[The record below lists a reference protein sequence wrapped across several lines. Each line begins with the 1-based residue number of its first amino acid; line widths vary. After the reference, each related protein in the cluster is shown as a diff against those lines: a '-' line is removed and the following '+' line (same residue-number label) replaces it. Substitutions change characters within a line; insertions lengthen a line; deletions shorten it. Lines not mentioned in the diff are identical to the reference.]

1 MTTVTHEKVKSTKI
15 ALYRTRLRVL
25 HQENFSVLFFYKPPH
40 RAAMLLAFCR
50 STPTEMSEKNFS
62 FCSFRTAANFSQ
74 VIVSEGIFESPRV

>member
-62 FCSFRTAANFSQ
+62 FFQFLLFQDCRKFFSGDCFRRDF
-74 VIVSEGIFESPRV
+74 